1 MQITNRS
8 GKVAQWITLLGCAVV
23 MLVLAGCAGVTKN
36 SAGANIGIG
45 TNNVFA
51 VGETIDVMFSMPTAP
66 PPPYEERIKDDGT
79 IMMPLV
85 GVIHAAGKSPG
96 DLQKELQTQ
105 YERFYNNI
113 TVTVK
118 DQDRYFYVDG
128 EVQSRG
134 PKLYL
139 SDMDIIQALSAAGGF
154 TDYAKRTRVHLIRN
168 GKTEIINCVKAI
180 DDPRYDVKVYPGDKI
195 VVPRRLW

>member
-1 MQITNRS
+1 MTNLS
-8 GKVAQWITLLGCAVV
+8 GKATRWITLLGCAIAV
-23 MLVLAGCAGVTKN
+23 LVLAGCAGVTKN
-36 SAGANIGIG
+36 PEGAQTVVG

-51 VGETIDVMFSMPTAP
+51 VGNTIDVLFSMPTTP

-79 IMMPLV
+79 ITMPLV

-96 DLQKELQTQ
+96 DLQKELQVK
-105 YERFYNNI
+105 YERLYNNI

-139 SDMDIIQALSAAGGF
+139 SDMDIVQALSAAGGF
-154 TDYAKRTRVHLIRN
+154 TEYAKRTRVKLTRN
-168 GKTEIINCVKAI
+168 GKTEIINAIKAI
-180 DDPRYDVKVYPGDKI
+180 DDPRYDVKVYPDDKI
-195 VVPRRLW
+195 YVPRRLW